1 MNNENAQQ
9 LSAEQR
15 ARISENFRAAKALY
29 DRKRRR
35 DPSTASDSFPQKISV
50 NRVPLSDISAASVRN
65 NVLNG
70 NQCVNDS
77 RFKASRVVNSDNG
90 SLGGNKVL
98 NCENVNSFQTPIRQ
112 INYSA
117 NSVNNS
123 ASIKNVKLN
132 DSHSVSES
140 HFKAISVGRSDDGIF
155 GGNKA
160 LNNENSNAIG
170 AFHYN
175 ANSCGN
181 TSRIDS
187 SVNNS
192 ASIKN
197 AKLNDNM
204 PVSESHFKAISVGRS
219 DNGIFEGNKAFQ
231 TPVKQVNYGENSCT
245 SGVLANRI
253 DNSVNTPASVR
264 NVKLNGN
271 QSVSDSH
278 FKATSVGRS
287 ANGLFGENKALNNE
301 NSNTR
306 NSFQTPVRP
315 VSYSGN
321 SCASG
326 VTVSRVEDE
335 NNISLDLFKTP
346 TRPLACNVSYRNV
359 TEADKKEVS
368 DYNSGERKMRSSF
381 VTPMGQESCSS
392 LNEPSTVWPT
402 IFYEDF
408 DDAIL
413 AEIDEICESVTKPK
427 LEVSS
432 CDSEK
437 KTCEVR
443 TDMGPVVLENIQSS
457 NGSNRN
463 SDDGCEKEES
473 ESSEG
478 LEIGG
483 MPDEYAKYMK
493 SLNDR
498 QREAACSDI
507 SVPLMI
513 VAGPG
518 SGKTS
523 TMVGRV
529 LMLLHKGIEASHI
542 LAMTFT
548 TAAASEMRDRIGA
561 VAGKAAAKEL
571 MISTFH
577 SFSLQLCRLHAE
589 KVGRTPEF
597 LLYGQGQQRKAV
609 IEAVRLT
616 DSESSDKVCDDSNVV
631 KKGPEDFREKSKKW
645 LKFVAQAKA
654 SGKTSEDY
662 HRQGNEIAAAILRKY
677 EDILKSCNAMDYH
690 DLISCS
696 YKLLTDFPEVFK
708 ECQESWQAIVI
719 DEFQDTSTM
728 QYDLLR
734 ILASHKRITIVGDED
749 QSIFSFNGA
758 DVSGFKS
765 FRRDFQPHKE
775 IKLNKNYRSTRC
787 IVDAASFLIRNN
799 SKRCQQSKVLTDNSS
814 GSKITVKECCNEDA
828 QCSFV
833 VDKILELTSSGS
845 SAKGTFGEIAVLYRR
860 QVSGKMFQNAF
871 RDRKIPFN
879 VHGVAFYRKKVVRA
893 IISMLRTTMVTCDD
907 GSYRRVFKA
916 LLPLEKDEKKKIVDH
931 IDKISTAR
939 KCSFIS
945 AASDIL
951 GAKVSGTFKRPHLTQ
966 GRKVLGTLDI
976 ISKLAHREQSISA
989 VITSVANM
997 IPQKYLLEQRA
1008 VVDNDGGKLLNE
1020 EHDLRSVLQYLL
1032 DDVSEFLKSYNFD
1045 IDVNDKTRDEKG
1057 CVNVLKEFIDFISE
1071 RESENFRVRRHDN
1084 NHAVTLTTIHQS
1096 KGLEW
1101 DTVFIVKANENEIP
1115 LLHEYN
1121 GITKETSASL
1131 EEERRLLYVALTRA
1145 RKKLFILYITM
1156 DSNWQVLQPSRFLKE
1171 IPKHLLEIQDES
1183 SSVYMQAEHQELI
1196 DKRSCF
1202 TDDPQAAEH
1211 AAVKPGSDETNNKLF
1226 DEDSSDSI
1234 ESILPCNANDFLKRF
1249 SSEERA
1255 TVSHLFNHWAKKAA
1269 FKKPKRLLDKVSFV
1283 IDERLRA
1290 KKTAQ
1295 KDVLRSLKSCLK
1307 SDEAFQFAENVLRWL
1322 QIPAD
1327 KRAYIMREKQEH
1339 FQKLRIESAMDS
1351 SEATSKQIAYLQSLG
1366 CTTVPT
1372 SRLHASR
1379 LIEQYKSL

>member
-1 MNNENAQQ
+1 MNNETGQ
-9 LSAEQR
+9 LSDEQR
-15 ARISENFRAAKALY
+15 ARISQNFKAAKALY

-35 DPSTASDSFPQKISV
+35 DGSDSFPQKISV
-50 NRVPLSDISAASVRN
+50 NRVPLSDISVNTSNSARNVRITDSHLK
-65 NVLNG
+65 VSRAG
-70 NQCVNDS
+70 NTDS
-77 RFKASRVVNSDNG
+77 GLF
-90 SLGGNKVL
+90 GGNKVFNNENVNTIVSFQTPVRQVNPNGVLASRINTPPLVRHVKL
-98 NCENVNSFQTPIRQ
+98 NDNPSANNSRFQATCVGNSDHGFFCGNRILNIENVNSSSSFETPVRQ
-112 INYSA
+112 MNYS
-117 NSVNNS
+117 S
-123 ASIKNVKLN
+123 
-132 DSHSVSES
+132 
-140 HFKAISVGRSDDGIF
+140 
-155 GGNKA
+155 
-160 LNNENSNAIG
+160 
-170 AFHYN
+170 
-175 ANSCGN
+175 
-181 TSRIDS
+181 
-187 SVNNS
+187 
-192 ASIKN
+192 
-197 AKLNDNM
+197 
-204 PVSESHFKAISVGRS
+204 
-219 DNGIFEGNKAFQ
+219 
-231 TPVKQVNYGENSCT
+231 
-245 SGVLANRI
+245 
-253 DNSVNTPASVR
+253 NSVNTPASVR
-264 NVKLNGN
+264 GIKLNEN

-278 FKATSVGRS
+278 LKAASVGTS
-287 ANGLFGENKALNNE
+287 NIGLFGENKAFNSE
-301 NSNTR
+301 NVDTR
-306 NSFQTPVRP
+306 TSFQTPVR
-315 VSYSGN
+315 VMNYSAN

-326 VTVSRVEDE
+326 VTVSNVENG
-335 NNISLDLFKTP
+335 NNISLDSLKTP
-346 TRPLACNVSYRNV
+346 TRPLACNVSYGNV
-359 TEADKKEVS
+359 TEAEKKEIS
-368 DYNSGERKMRSSF
+368 DYSSGERITGSSS
-381 VTPMGQESCSS
+381 VTPLGQQSCSS
-392 LNEPSTVWPT
+392 LNVPSTVWPT
-402 IFYEDF
+402 VFYEEF

-427 LEVSS
+427 LEESS
-432 CDSEK
+432 CDTEK

-443 TDMGPVVLENIQSS
+443 KDVSPVVLENIQSS
-457 NGSNRN
+457 NGSNGSKDSGSAN
-463 SDDGCEKEES
+463 GNEES

-589 KVGRTPEF
+589 KTR
-597 LLYGQGQQRKAV
+597 
-609 IEAVRLT
+609 
-616 DSESSDKVCDDSNVV
+616 S
-631 KKGPEDFREKSKKW
+631 
-645 LKFVAQAKA
+645 
-654 SGKTSEDY
+654 
-662 HRQGNEIAAAILRKY
+662 
-677 EDILKSCNAMDYH
+677 
-690 DLISCS
+690 ISC
-696 YKLLTDFPEVFK
+696 K
-708 ECQESWQAIVI
+708 
-719 DEFQDTSTM
+719 
-728 QYDLLR
+728 YDLLR

-749 QSIFSFNGA
+749 Q
-758 DVSGFKS
+758 
-765 FRRDFQPHKE
+765 

-787 IVDAASFLIRNN
+787 IVEAASFLIRNN

-845 SAKGTFGEIAVLYRR
+845 SVKGTFGEIAVLYRR
-860 QVSGKMFQNAF
+860 QVFLCREKNKRKLVFKMPSS
-871 RDRKIPFN
+871 DRKIPFN
-879 VHGVAFYRKKVVRA
+879 VQVVRA
-893 IISMLRTTMVTCDD
+893 FYIHALETT
-907 GSYRRVFKA
+907 
-916 LLPLEKDEKKKIVDH
+916 LIVDH
-931 IDKISTAR
+931 IDKVSTAR

-945 AASDIL
+945 AASDIFS
-951 GAKVSGTFKRPHLTQ
+951 AKVSGTFKRPLLTQ

-1045 IDVNDKTRDEKG
+1045 INANDKTTEQKG

-1084 NHAVTLTTIHQS
+1084 DHAVTLTTIHQS

-1121 GITKETSASL
+1121 GITKETSAAL

-1145 RKKLFILYITM
+1145 RKKLFILYVTM

-1211 AAVKPGSDETNNKLF
+1211 AAINLGSDETNNK
-1226 DEDSSDSI
+1226 SSDEYSNESI

-1269 FKKPKRLLDKVSFV
+1269 FKEPKRLLAKVSFV

-1295 KDVLRSLKSCLK
+1295 KGVLRSLKSCLK

-1327 KRAYIMREKQEH
+1327 KRAYITREKQEY

>member
-1 MNNENAQQ
+1 MKNKNNYV
-9 LSAEQR
+9 
-15 ARISENFRAAKALY
+15 I
-29 DRKRRR
+29 
-35 DPSTASDSFPQKISV
+35 
-50 NRVPLSDISAASVRN
+50 N
-65 NVLNG
+65 NV
-70 NQCVNDS
+70 Q
-77 RFKASRVVNSDNG
+77 G
-90 SLGGNKVL
+90 SYL
-98 NCENVNSFQTPIRQ
+98 
-112 INYSA
+112 
-117 NSVNNS
+117 
-123 ASIKNVKLN
+123 
-132 DSHSVSES
+132 
-140 HFKAISVGRSDDGIF
+140 
-155 GGNKA
+155 
-160 LNNENSNAIG
+160 
-170 AFHYN
+170 
-175 ANSCGN
+175 
-181 TSRIDS
+181 
-187 SVNNS
+187 
-192 ASIKN
+192 
-197 AKLNDNM
+197 
-204 PVSESHFKAISVGRS
+204 
-219 DNGIFEGNKAFQ
+219 
-231 TPVKQVNYGENSCT
+231 
-245 SGVLANRI
+245 
-253 DNSVNTPASVR
+253 
-264 NVKLNGN
+264 
-271 QSVSDSH
+271 
-278 FKATSVGRS
+278 
-287 ANGLFGENKALNNE
+287 
-301 NSNTR
+301 
-306 NSFQTPVRP
+306 
-315 VSYSGN
+315 
-321 SCASG
+321 
-326 VTVSRVEDE
+326 
-335 NNISLDLFKTP
+335 
-346 TRPLACNVSYRNV
+346 
-359 TEADKKEVS
+359 
-368 DYNSGERKMRSSF
+368 
-381 VTPMGQESCSS
+381 
-392 LNEPSTVWPT
+392 W
-402 IFYEDF
+402 
-408 DDAIL
+408 
-413 AEIDEICESVTKPK
+413 
-427 LEVSS
+427 
-432 CDSEK
+432 
-437 KTCEVR
+437 
-443 TDMGPVVLENIQSS
+443 
-457 NGSNRN
+457 
-463 SDDGCEKEES
+463 
-473 ESSEG
+473 
-478 LEIGG
+478 
-483 MPDEYAKYMK
+483 
-493 SLNDR
+493 
-498 QREAACSDI
+498 
-507 SVPLMI
+507 
-513 VAGPG
+513 
-518 SGKTS
+518 
-523 TMVGRV
+523 
-529 LMLLHKGIEASHI
+529 
-542 LAMTFT
+542 
-548 TAAASEMRDRIGA
+548 
-561 VAGKAAAKEL
+561 
-571 MISTFH
+571 
-577 SFSLQLCRLHAE
+577 
-589 KVGRTPEF
+589 VGRTPEF

-616 DSESSDKVCDDSNVV
+616 DSESSDKVCDNSNVA
-631 KKGPEDFREKSKKW
+631 KKCPEDFREKSKKW

-662 HRQGNEIAAAILRKY
+662 HRQGNEIGAAILRKY
-677 EDILKSCNAMDYH
+677 EDILKSCNALDYH

-696 YKLLTDFPEVFK
+696 FKLLTDFPEVFK

-787 IVDAASFLIRNN
+787 IVEAASFLIRNN

-845 SAKGTFGEIAVLYRR
+845 SVKGTFGEIAVLYRR

-907 GSYRRVFKA
+907 GSYRRVLKT

-931 IDKISTAR
+931 IDKVSTAR

-945 AASDIL
+945 AASDIFS
-951 GAKVSGTFKRPHLTQ
+951 AKVSGTFKRPLLTQ

-1045 IDVNDKTRDEKG
+1045 INANDKTTEEKG

-1084 NHAVTLTTIHQS
+1084 DHAVTLTTIHQS

-1121 GITKETSASL
+1121 GITKETSAAL

-1145 RKKLFILYITM
+1145 RKKLFILYVTM

-1211 AAVKPGSDETNNKLF
+1211 AAVKLGSDETNNK
-1226 DEDSSDSI
+1226 SSDEYSNESI

-1269 FKKPKRLLDKVSFV
+1269 FKEPKRAPDSSFNHVLLFHEIFVSVECWLKKQDVLMGRRRFVKEIWVSFV

-1295 KDVLRSLKSCLK
+1295 KGVLRSLKSCLK

-1327 KRAYIMREKQEH
+1327 KRAYITREKQEY